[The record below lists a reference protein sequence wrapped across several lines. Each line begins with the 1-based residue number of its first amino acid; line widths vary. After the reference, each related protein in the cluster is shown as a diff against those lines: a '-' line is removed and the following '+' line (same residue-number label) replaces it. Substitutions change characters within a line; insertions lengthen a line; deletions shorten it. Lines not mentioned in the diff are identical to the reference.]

1 MPQVKKAIAP
11 KASASAVRASTT
23 AKATASAP
31 NNDRPGAATARE
43 RPVPAGAPTRPAAR
57 KEATLQRAPIQAVLT
72 GVEPMKGQAR
82 LTKRALKERYQ
93 IEQNVHSTPS
103 VLYEMI
109 STPSG
114 FSKWFCDDVNVRGEE
129 FTFLWGNEQQTAVI
143 VGHKQG
149 ELMRFHWTDDDD
161 EGSFFEL
168 RIRVDAITNEVAL
181 LVTDHAWPAEV
192 PAARQLWESQIAHLL
207 RVLGS

>member
-1 MPQVKKAIAP
+1 VRQVNKAIAP
-11 KASASAVRASTT
+11 KASPSAARPSTA

-31 NNDRPGAATARE
+31 KNDRPDARTKP
-43 RPVPAGAPTRPAAR
+43 PVR
-57 KEATLQRAPIQAVLT
+57 KEAMRQRAPIQAVLT
-72 GVEPMKGQAR
+72 GVEPMKGPAR

-103 VLYEMI
+103 VLFEMI

-129 FTFLWGNEQQTAVI
+129 FTFLWGNEQQAAVI

-161 EGSFFEL
+161 EGSYFEL
-168 RIRVDAITNEVAL
+168 RIRIDAITNEVAL

-192 PAARQLWESQIAHLL
+192 PASRQLWESQIAQLL